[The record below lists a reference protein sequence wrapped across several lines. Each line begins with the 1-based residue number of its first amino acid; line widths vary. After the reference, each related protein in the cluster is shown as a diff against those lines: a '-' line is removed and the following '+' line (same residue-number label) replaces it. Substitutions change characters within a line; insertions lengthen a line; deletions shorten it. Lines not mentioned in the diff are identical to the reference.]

1 MTARAGS
8 HGLSITEVWNA
19 VEHYMDESGIILGFQ
34 SWLGVRDILLI
45 ELEGVCANE
54 MPRS

>member
-1 MTARAGS
+1 
-8 HGLSITEVWNA
+8 
-19 VEHYMDESGIILGFQ
+19 MDESGIILGFQ